1 MVSEGRTAQGLFAN
15 FYFHMSNFCKGIH
28 LIISGFTNCI
38 LAHSPD
44 NSFMG
49 FVVEQHLNDS
59 DVKGIKRENWALVY
73 GKNDYMYEVSS
84 YTYHIAP
91 SIKCISVHS

>member
-1 MVSEGRTAQGLFAN
+1 MERCKNTIEANCYYALSIWLF
-15 FYFHMSNFCKGIH
+15 SR
-28 LIISGFTNCI
+28 FTYCF

-73 GKNDYMYEVSS
+73 GKNDYMYEVSW

-91 SIKCISVHS
+91 SIKCISVYS

>member
-1 MVSEGRTAQGLFAN
+1 MVHVHGKVLKHYRSYLLQ
-15 FYFHMSNFCKGIH
+15 CIIQ
-28 LIISGFTNCI
+28 LIISGFTYCI

-73 GKNDYMYEVSS
+73 GKNDYMYEVS
-84 YTYHIAP
+84 
-91 SIKCISVHS
+91 

>member
-1 MVSEGRTAQGLFAN
+1 
-15 FYFHMSNFCKGIH
+15 
-28 LIISGFTNCI
+28 
-38 LAHSPD
+38 
-44 NSFMG
+44 MG

-84 YTYHIAP
+84 YTYHKHPALNVFF
-91 SIKCISVHS
+91 SIVNVSYAITFLYNYADPPCTPHYITD